1 MGAEYARSGE
11 PTLVL
16 AGRDPES
23 APAVELFAYRI
34 ARSIECGERPNGHWR
49 VVRAALHAAD
59 CMRTYTAAVSRCGAI
74 ERSSNYY
81 LALDLLKKH
90 APTGDAA

>member
-1 MGAEYARSGE
+1 MAAEFARSGE
-11 PTLVL
+11 PTVVL

-23 APAVELFAYRI
+23 SAAVELFAYKI
-34 ARSIECGERPNGHWR
+34 ALSIERGERPNGHWR

-59 CMRTYTAAVSRCGAI
+59 CMRAYAQQTARCGAT

-81 LALDLLKKH
+81 LARELLEKH
-90 APTGDAA
+90 APAGETG